1 LIRLKVSP
9 EKPCWPK
16 WQTSE
21 LSRFLCM
28 VTLMSDQDAKTPEV
42 LDPIS
47 AQEQAELARHE
58 HALSVGR
65 LNAASERHKRFAL
78 IWFYGDAVAGI
89 EPLNNVAA
97 YRAVYGQHLDS
108 HSASTGA
115 CQLLKHPDVIGELHA
130 LRAKLQDRAL
140 LDAEAIKRELA
151 YLVSSNIIEVLPD
164 GETAIMDRKHL
175 KSLPEHVQHAI
186 GELDEIHRKDGS
198 IVYKI
203 KMHSKTKAIDIGTK
217 VERLV
222 GDKKLVNNGVIVNIK
237 GDD

>member
-1 LIRLKVSP
+1 
-9 EKPCWPK
+9 
-16 WQTSE
+16 
-21 LSRFLCM
+21 
-28 VTLMSDQDAKTPEV
+28 MSTEDDKEPAPLAPEV

-47 AQEQAELARHE
+47 LQEQRELEAQAHSEAAGR
-58 HALSVGR
+58 LSVAR
-65 LNAASERHKRFAL
+65 ERHKRFAQV
-78 IWFYGDAVAGI
+78 WFFGDAAAGI
-89 EPLNNVAA
+89 EPFSNVAA
-97 YRAVYGQHLDS
+97 YRLIYGEHLS
-108 HSASTGA
+108 TESASSSA
-115 CQLLKHPDVIGELHA
+115 HNLLKTPDVIGELHA

-186 GELDEIHRKDGS
+186 ETLKEVHRKDGS
-198 IVYKI
+198 VAYEI
-203 KMHSKTKAIDIGTK
+203 KMHSKTKAIDIGTR